1 MKILNLTYSFA
12 ADRYDAWRFAQ
23 IFSCSRRV
31 VVLGFVA
38 YGVVRFVAYDRISED
53 TDTISE
59 ERSASQW
66 DEMEMET
73 ARTMSR

>member
-1 MKILNLTYSFA
+1 M
-12 ADRYDAWRFAQ
+12 RF
-23 IFSCSRRV
+23 F
-31 VVLGFVA
+31 VLGFVA
-38 YGVVRFVAYDRISED
+38 YGVVGFVAYDKISED

-59 ERSASQW
+59 ERSASEW